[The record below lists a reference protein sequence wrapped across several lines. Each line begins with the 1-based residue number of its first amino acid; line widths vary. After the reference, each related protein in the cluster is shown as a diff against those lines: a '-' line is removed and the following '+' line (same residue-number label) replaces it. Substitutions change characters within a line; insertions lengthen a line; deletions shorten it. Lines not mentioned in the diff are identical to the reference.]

1 MISAK
6 SLQGLLK
13 NEINSYS
20 DSSVYYTPNSSRSS
34 PSTPA
39 SKSTGKRRRNLN
51 TNRTA
56 DSRRQKKS
64 IAISARQKRVRT
76 ASADSMGRKKSRANL
91 KVTKKTQA
99 TSVNAL
105 ANDLKRMTLGKKALL
120 TNNNEKTLMKDI
132 ERTPCTKHIKNLKN
146 LKDIF
151 SVLNGVN
158 YVQGYHFIALQLL
171 RKKSVQSAYKVFGSE
186 GMKRFLMLKP
196 EMRPK
201 LMRSVSPLFPPLGR
215 DFNSFGNNPKQVY
228 TPNLNNLTD
237 LDILLFSIASNFSQ
251 EFYIHNEACK
261 HELLDF
267 LLSPE
272 RTLNYSND
280 VSFFKEKDSF
290 TMFYL
295 FILRHL
301 SIVITETIKQ
311 KKLSI
316 NELHDHQAFISK
328 NNIEAKTIES
338 VKSHIKVKNLEHYKY
353 HCLAAFTVML
363 LDNQFGNIKT
373 SSIGDHLQGAKGLVH
388 VTNLPGPNS
397 KSQSPNL
404 QGIKPFWGEPLDI
417 ELKTVKIP
425 SFIKF
430 LSSRILNKLLIAYMT
445 IYGDISYE
453 GVNKMLKY
461 FETVVYVDKNG
472 EVISLLQALKKRTSL
487 KVISSFK
494 VFF

>member
-1 MISAK
+1 M
-6 SLQGLLK
+6 
-13 NEINSYS
+13 
-20 DSSVYYTPNSSRSS
+20 
-34 PSTPA
+34 
-39 SKSTGKRRRNLN
+39 
-51 TNRTA
+51 
-56 DSRRQKKS
+56 
-64 IAISARQKRVRT
+64 
-76 ASADSMGRKKSRANL
+76 
-91 KVTKKTQA
+91 
-99 TSVNAL
+99 NAL
-105 ANDLKRMTLGKKALL
+105 ANDLKRMTLGKKASL
-120 TNNNEKTLMKDI
+120 TNNNEKTLIKDI

-171 RKKSVQSAYKVFGSE
+171 RNKSVQSAYKVFGSE

-201 LMRSVSPLFPPLGR
+201 LMRSVSPLFPPLSR
-215 DFNSFGNNPKQVY
+215 DFISFGNPKQVY
-228 TPNLNNLTD
+228 TPNLNNPTD

-272 RTLNYSND
+272 RTLNYAND

-311 KKLSI
+311 KKLTS
-316 NELHDHQAFISK
+316 NEKHDHRAFISK

-430 LSSRILNKLLIAYMT
+430 LSRILGKLLIAYMM

-461 FETVVYVDKNG
+461 FGTVMYVDKNG
-472 EVISLLQALKKRTSL
+472 EVISLLQALKKRTSS
-487 KVISSFK
+487 KVFSSLK
-494 VFF
+494 VFFG

>member
-1 MISAK
+1 MIATK
-6 SLQGLLK
+6 SLQG
-13 NEINSYS
+13 INTDSN
-20 DSSVYYTPNSSRSS
+20 SSVYYTPNSSRSS
-34 PSTPA
+34 PSTSA
-39 SKSTGKRRRNLN
+39 SKSTGKRKRNIN
-51 TNRTA
+51 KISTA
-56 DSRRQKKS
+56 ESKRKKS
-64 IAISARQKRVRT
+64 IAISTRQKRVRT
-76 ASADSMGRKKSRANL
+76 TSADSMGRKKSRANL
-91 KVTKKTQA
+91 NVQKKTQA
-99 TSVNAL
+99 ANANAL
-105 ANDLKRMTLGKKALL
+105 ANDLKSVTLGKKASL
-120 TNNNEKTLMKDI
+120 TNNNEKTLIKDI
-132 ERTPCTKHIKNLKN
+132 ERTPCTKHIKNTKK

-171 RKKSVQSAYKVFGSE
+171 RNKSVQSAYKVFGSE

-201 LMRSVSPLFPPLGR
+201 LMRSVSPLFPPLSH
-215 DFNSFGNNPKQVY
+215 DLISFGNNFKQVY
-228 TPNLNNLTD
+228 TPNLNNPTD

-251 EFYIHNEACK
+251 EFYIHNESCK

-272 RTLNYSND
+272 RTLNYAND

-311 KKLSI
+311 KKLTS
-316 NELHDHQAFISK
+316 NEKHDHRAFISK

-363 LDNQFGNIKT
+363 LDNQFGNIKN

-430 LSSRILNKLLIAYMT
+430 PSSRILGKLLVAYMM
-445 IYGDISYE
+445 IYGNISYD

-461 FETVVYVDKNG
+461 FETVMYVDKNG

-487 KVISSFK
+487 KVFSSLK
-494 VFF
+494 VFFG